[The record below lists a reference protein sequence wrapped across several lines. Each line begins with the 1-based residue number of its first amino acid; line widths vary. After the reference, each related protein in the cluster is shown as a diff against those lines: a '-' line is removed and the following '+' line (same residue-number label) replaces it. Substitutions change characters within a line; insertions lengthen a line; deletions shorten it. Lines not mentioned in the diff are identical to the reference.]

1 MDSKNRFEVRFKRF
15 CGSRWIFVGCCWI
28 AIGTILILADH
39 ASAQNGF
46 YSIRIGAFKTKSYA
60 VSAVKKL
67 TESGHDAFLMHET
80 VKNKGDYYRVYLER
94 YRSQK
99 AAEEEAQKF
108 KQQGLISG
116 YYIKAFKEEAGSPL
130 GADKTD
136 ADQDKKNLTDRASAP
151 NGFYSIRIGAFK
163 TKSYAVSAVKKLTE
177 SGHDAFLMHETVKN
191 KGDYFRVYL
200 ERYRS
205 QKTAQKE
212 AQKFKQQGLISYYY
226 IKNFKEGTALGIG
239 PAKKDEGQDTVS
251 VSDPA
256 NTPNGFYSIR
266 VGAFKTKSYAVSAVK
281 KLTESGHDAFL
292 KHETIK
298 NKGPYYSVY
307 LERYQS
313 QKTAQ
318 KEAQKFKQ
326 QGLISYYYVSAYEE
340 QNGPPLNPAKKKA
353 RQDKARQSE
362 KKELPSNHPK
372 KESSPMISE
381 LVENGD
387 TSLAVKN
394 ITFDS
399 GTDGTETVLIHLD
412 RYALPAVFFKLHGQ
426 PPQFVIELKNVTAF
440 NPPQA
445 VVPAKAEYIQ
455 KIRSQFDPDSRHLKV
470 TVGLYPDK
478 IYEVTQIF
486 DRSQLVH
493 IIKVF
498 APKDH
503 PDIPGR
509 NNSHP
514 LDLESIPP
522 KTSA

>member
-39 ASAQNGF
+39 ASAQDRF
-46 YSIRIGAFKTKSYA
+46 YSIRVGAFKNKNYA

-67 TESGHDAFLMHET
+67 TESGHDAFLKHET
-80 VKNKGDYYRVYLER
+80 VKNKGEYYRVYLER

-99 AAEEEAQKF
+99 TAQKEAQKF

-136 ADQDKKNLTDRASAP
+136 EDQDKKNLTDRASAP
-151 NGFYSIRIGAFK
+151 NGFYSIR
-163 TKSYAVSAVKKLTE
+163 
-177 SGHDAFLMHETVKN
+177 
-191 KGDYFRVYL
+191 
-200 ERYRS
+200 
-205 QKTAQKE
+205 
-212 AQKFKQQGLISYYY
+212 
-226 IKNFKEGTALGIG
+226 
-239 PAKKDEGQDTVS
+239 
-251 VSDPA
+251 
-256 NTPNGFYSIR
+256 
-266 VGAFKTKSYAVSAVK
+266 VGAFKNKNYAVSAVK

-326 QGLISYYYVSAYEE
+326 QGLIAYYYVSAFEE

-353 RQDKARQSE
+353 RQDKANQSE
-362 KKELPSNHPK
+362 KIELPSNHPK

-412 RYALPAVFFKLHGQ
+412 RYALPSVFFKLHGQ
-426 PPQFVIELKNVTAF
+426 PPQFVIELKNVAAF
-440 NPPQA
+440 NPPQTI
-445 VVPAKAEYIQ
+445 VPAKAEYIQ

-470 TVGLYPDK
+470 IVGLYPDK

-493 IIKVF
+493 VIKVF

-503 PDIPGR
+503 PDIPGK

-514 LDLESIPP
+514 LDPDSIPP